1 MKKSDAKE
9 VTKMKKRLL
18 ALLLVAIMPLS
29 LTGCVCIPI
38 KLRQPKEE
46 STQPSAYTTALVT
59 TTTTAAEDVPV
70 IVPPTMA
77 EDMTLPTQQPTIG
90 ETTPTAPIISSDE
103 PLVLLPNEGGVDGWY
118 YADTKAT
125 SHNASLLFMTTT
137 ALTNL
142 RFIAL
147 NPDLPTVGETLS
159 TVSYLAAGES
169 WVVDTY
175 INDTIPN
182 RGVACTDENGKT
194 YYYAITYSMRG
205 DAAYPIRLTRLDI
218 TDLSTAQMQQA
229 QALLNLRENIGF
241 LSMNEYTC
249 PEEASLTDIL
259 YDGAGIGVG
268 SWEWTEE
275 EQNDFLAAA
284 GWEEWYISATRY
296 ARADVEA
303 LIDEKLGIPL
313 AALENDLLYIEKYDA
328 YYHAHSDTQMT
339 TITVLDGV
347 MENNYYILDY
357 TGCFNGKGRVVLQFV
372 ENGYRFVSNVE
383 IKE

>member
-1 MKKSDAKE
+1 
-9 VTKMKKRLL
+9 MKKRLL

-29 LTGCVCIPI
+29 LTGCVCIPA
-38 KLRQPKEE
+38 KLLYQEKKPVAAPTFED
-46 STQPSAYTTALVT
+46 TVNVTTA
-59 TTTTAAEDVPV
+59 TTTAAEDVPV

-77 EDMTLPTQQPTIG
+77 EDMPLPTQQPTIG
-90 ETTPTAPIISSDE
+90 ETIPTAPVISSDE
-103 PLVLLPNEGGVDGWY
+103 PLVLLPNEGGADGWY

-175 INDTIPN
+175 INDTVPN

-241 LSMNEYTC
+241 LSMNEYTY

-259 YDGAGIGVG
+259 YDGAGIGVNA
-268 SWEWTEE
+268 SEWTEE
-275 EQNDFLAAA
+275 EQNDFLVAA
-284 GWEEWYISATRY
+284 GWEEWYVPATRY

-313 AALENDLLYIEKYDA
+313 SALENNLLYIEKYDA

-357 TGCFNGKGRVVLQFV
+357 TGCFNEKGRVVLQFV